1 MQLEH
6 LTRRADEAKM
16 RLEVARAQLEHAA
29 HRWAEHRGQRSL
41 RELHLAAEQFDTAER
56 AVEAT
61 ARAWAKAVRSAGPSL
76 RPVPMSD
83 GAHVD

>member
-1 MQLEH
+1 
-6 LTRRADEAKM
+6 M

-29 HRWAEHRGQRSL
+29 HRWAEQRGPRSL
-41 RELHLAAEQFDTAER
+41 RELHLAAEQFDAVER

-61 ARAWAKAVRSAGPSL
+61 ARAWARAVRSAPS
-76 RPVPMSD
+76 VPMRD